1 MKKSMSTGGKAS
13 RPSTALQARPKSRGG
28 SEALTVQ
35 QSYQNLSYTTS
46 QLQLISQELETT
58 NKEKAALADISA
70 QLRRKTAKASS
81 ESQGL
86 KKNHERLHNET
97 IKMNKA
103 TERLEAERIL
113 MEKECQ
119 SLESETAKH
128 EDMSDKTGY
137 DVTKLKGIIT
147 KERSAVESLT
157 DLTSKMKKELAL
169 QLKERDSLRA
179 EVATASRQVE
189 QLHSKIEQ
197 LRSGNQKFMRQLR
210 TTAKVLSRERLEVS

>member
-1 MKKSMSTGGKAS
+1 MQKSMSAGGKAS
-13 RPSTALQARPKSRGG
+13 RPSSARPRPPSRN

-46 QLQLISQELETT
+46 QLQLIAQELETI
-58 NKEKAALADISA
+58 NQEKATLSDISG
-70 QLRRKTAKASS
+70 QLRRKIAKATGDC
-81 ESQGL
+81 QGL

-119 SLESETAKH
+119 SLESETA
-128 EDMSDKTGY
+128 ENQDMADKTGY

-179 EVATASRQVE
+179 EAATASRQVE
-189 QLHSKIEQ
+189 QLRSKIQQ
-197 LRSGNQKFMRQLR
+197 LQTGNQKFMRQLK
-210 TTAKVLSRERLEVS
+210 TTAKVLSRQRLEVS